1 MSKLAL
7 FLTLTLSLTNPFTAL
22 ALAAPAEL
30 KPYNQTLDGYAYPF
44 EVNYR
49 ELTSQQQKLKM
60 AYMDLKP
67 EKPNGKS
74 IVLLHGKNFNGAYW
88 ERLAKDLSSQGWRV
102 IMPDQIGFGKSS
114 KPEHYQ
120 YSFALLASQT
130 RDLLDSLGVE
140 KFAMLGHSMGGML
153 AARLSLMEPERVEKL
168 VLLNPI
174 GLEDWQGK
182 GVPYATVD
190 AAYAGE
196 LKQTYDSLKK
206 YQIDNYYGGEWK
218 PEYEQWLLPLAGWT
232 LSPDYPR
239 VAWNSALTQEMLFT
253 QPVVQDFGELKMPT
267 LLIIGQRDRTAP
279 GKDRASEDLK
289 AKLGNYPQ
297 LGRQAAWFIPQ
308 AQLYELDNVGHL
320 PHIEAYERFWP
331 PLQQFLTKP

>member
-1 MSKLAL
+1 MPKITLLLLLAL
-7 FLTLTLSLTNPFTAL
+7 SLSGSLS
-22 ALAAPAEL
+22 APARSAPADL
-30 KPYNQTLDGYAYPF
+30 KPFNQTLDGYAYPF
-44 EVNYR
+44 EVSYL
-49 ELTSQQQKLKM
+49 ELTSQQQKLKI

-67 EKPNGKS
+67 ANPNGKS

-88 ERLAKDLSSQGWRV
+88 ERLARDLAAQGWRV

-130 RDLLDSLGVE
+130 RELLDKLGIE
-140 KFAMLGHSMGGML
+140 QFAVLGHSMGGML
-153 AARLSLMEPERVEKL
+153 ATRLSLMYPDRVSQLIL
-168 VLLNPI
+168 VNPI

-182 GVPYATVD
+182 GVPYASVD
-190 AAYAGE
+190 QAYASE
-196 LKQTYDSLKK
+196 LKQNYDSIKK
-206 YQIDNYYGGEWK
+206 YQTDNYYGGNWK
-218 PEYEQWLLPLAGWT
+218 PEYERWLLPLAGWT

-253 QPVVQDFGELKMPT
+253 QPVIQDFGRLTMPT

-279 GKDRASEDLK
+279 GKDRAPEDLK
-289 AKLGNYPQ
+289 AQLGNYPQ
-297 LGRQAAWFIPQ
+297 LGRQAAWFIPG
-308 AQLYELDNVGHL
+308 AQLYELTDIGHL

-331 PLQQFLTKP
+331 PLKNFLK